1 MSLVAAVLCLGQL
14 GASLLGVAGPL
25 DGALGDRHGN
35 VRLADVERRVDIERR
50 PASEVKTRT
59 RPSRE
64 GARDRDDAATP
75 RADRGERRR
84 SARRQGRR
92 GAIRVNARSRKS
104 PPGTSIPQSPST
116 TTPDESSDSTATVV
130 ANAPGADSVD
140 EDASRSSAGETGTS
154 RRSLLSVASVSVENG
169 DESGSLQPGSVL
181 RVRMAVTDAAAAAT
195 TAASATAAAATAAAT
210 TAAAST
216 MDLRLKLSP
225 REFETLTARAEK
237 SDVAQSTG
245 APSVPMAL
253 RARVDV
259 VDSAD
264 AAAAGDLRVRLHFA
278 PSPTDGSPSA
288 VDAGDAGGRSNAV
301 DVWAP
306 IALPV
311 AGERGP
317 GECED
322 DEEKPAATDPS
333 GETTPGEEGET
344 ATEPAPAEGETAT
357 PAATEGEPV
366 EVRLPLTP
374 ASTPEPPTGAVTVP
388 LPEDEEPSGE
398 PSAPGVVVA
407 VEVTV
412 ETAPATEP
420 PADTDVETP
429 AGPAA
434 VETNSAP

>member
-14 GASLLGVAGPL
+14 GASLLGMAGPL

-35 VRLADVERRVDIERR
+35 VRLADVERRVAIERR
-50 PASEVKTRT
+50 PAREVKIRT

-75 RADRGERRR
+75 RAGQGERRR

-92 GAIRVNARSRKS
+92 GASRVNARSHTS
-104 PPGTSIPQSPST
+104 PPGTSIPQTPST
-116 TTPDESSDSTATVV
+116 TTPDGSSDSTATVV
-130 ANAPGADSVD
+130 ATAPGADSVD
-140 EDASRSSAGETGTS
+140 EEASRSSAGETGTS

-181 RVRMAVTDAAAAAT
+181 RVRMAVADAAAAAT
-195 TAASATAAAATAAAT
+195 TAASTTAAAATTAAT

-225 REFETLTARAEK
+225 REFETLAAKAEK
-237 SDVAQSTG
+237 SAAAQSTG
-245 APSVPMAL
+245 SPAVPMAL

-259 VDSAD
+259 VDAAD
-264 AAAAGDLRVRLHFA
+264 AGAAGDLRVRLQLA

-311 AGERGP
+311 ADDDETAP

-322 DEEKPAATDPS
+322 EDTPAEPS
-333 GETTPGEEGET
+333 GETTPGDAGET
-344 ATEPAPAEGETAT
+344 PAEPAPAGGENST

-374 ASTPEPPTGAVTVP
+374 ASTPAPPTGAVTVP

-398 PSAPGVVVA
+398 PSAPGVEVA

-429 AGPAA
+429 AEPAP
-434 VETNSAP
+434 VETDPAP